1 MLYGLLK
8 STTFAGERSKS
19 GVDPWVDLMHVQSSL
34 VGGPAHR
41 ARARGT
47 AITVSKYPRSPF
59 SSSCKLVSQGEKE
72 R

>member
-1 MLYGLLK
+1 MLYGLLE
-8 STTFAGERSKS
+8 SYTCAGERSKS

-34 VGGPAHR
+34 VGGPGHR

-47 AITVSKYPRSPF
+47 AITISKYPISL
-59 SSSCKLVSQGEKE
+59 CKLVSQGEKE